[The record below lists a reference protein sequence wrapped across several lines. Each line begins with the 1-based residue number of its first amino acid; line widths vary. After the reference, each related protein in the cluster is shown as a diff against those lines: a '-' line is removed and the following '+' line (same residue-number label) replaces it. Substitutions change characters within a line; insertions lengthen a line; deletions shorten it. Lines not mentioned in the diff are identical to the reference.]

1 MRQMRLE
8 DLASYLNQ
16 MEGITNGQNI
26 ILCIFMY
33 ILSSNQSYDFM
44 L

>member
-1 MRQMRLE
+1 MRQMKLE

-16 MEGITNGQNI
+16 MEGITNRQYY
-26 ILCIFMY
+26 LMY
-33 ILSSNQSYDFM
+33 IHVILYSNQLYNFM